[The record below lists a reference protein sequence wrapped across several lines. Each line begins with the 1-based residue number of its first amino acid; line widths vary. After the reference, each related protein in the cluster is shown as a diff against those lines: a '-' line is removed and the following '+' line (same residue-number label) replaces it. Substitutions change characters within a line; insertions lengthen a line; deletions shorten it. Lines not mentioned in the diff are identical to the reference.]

1 MSTITTA
8 TTTMAVAGF
17 AELRL
22 TSNLGE
28 KQIEEEINTAALID
42 FGGSDITDAASESE
56 PRFNGKT
63 PPAASVGSSSS
74 SAGDASSA
82 APGLRSASLHD
93 GKRPKTHFGG
103 KSVPAQVA
111 SKQVCAVQV
120 QFAAFGDTG
129 NMGPDALATWADTAL
144 GGEESILCRNIQWHL
159 HVLKIAPKQGKN
171 EDGEAVR
178 KRLTEVRGFI
188 VSLLFVGQNLGPLAP
203 SGVAYL
209 ENGESVLRQINF
221 AIDSIKLKEV
231 TTLPVSADRVRC
243 VLLTAF
249 LNVSFLFLLITLLEE
264 EEGRKEGC

>member
-22 TSNLGE
+22 TSNLAE
-28 KQIEEEINTAALID
+28 KQIEEDMNTAAEID
-42 FGGSDITDAASESE
+42 FGGSDITDAAAESE
-56 PRFNGKT
+56 QRFNGKT

-82 APGLRSASLHD
+82 APGLRSASQL
-93 GKRPKTHFGG
+93 FGG
-103 KSVPAQVA
+103 KLVPAQVA
-111 SKQVCAVQV
+111 SKQVRAVQVQV

-129 NMGPDALATWADTAL
+129 NMGPDALATWADIAL
-144 GGEESILCRNIQWHL
+144 GGEESIFCRNIQWHL

-171 EDGEAVR
+171 EGGEAVR

>member
-22 TSNLGE
+22 TSNLAE
-28 KQIEEEINTAALID
+28 KQIEEDMNTAAEID
-42 FGGSDITDAASESE
+42 FGGSDITDAAAESE
-56 PRFNGKT
+56 QRFNGKT

-93 GKRPKTHFGG
+93 GKRPKTLFGG
-103 KSVPAQVA
+103 KLVPAQVA
-111 SKQVCAVQV
+111 SKQARAVQV

-129 NMGPDALATWADTAL
+129 NMGPDALATWADIAL
-144 GGEESILCRNIQWHL
+144 GGEESIFCRNIQWHL

-171 EDGEAVR
+171 EGGEAVR

>member
-1 MSTITTA
+1 
-8 TTTMAVAGF
+8 MAVAGF

-22 TSNLGE
+22 NLAE
-28 KQIEEEINTAALID
+28 KQIEEDMNTAAEID
-42 FGGSDITDAASESE
+42 FGGSDITDAAAESE
-56 PRFNGKT
+56 QRFNGKT

-82 APGLRSASLHD
+82 APGLRSASQL
-93 GKRPKTHFGG
+93 FGG
-103 KSVPAQVA
+103 KLVPAQVA
-111 SKQVCAVQV
+111 SKQVRAVQV

-129 NMGPDALATWADTAL
+129 NMGPDALATWADIAL
-144 GGEESILCRNIQWHL
+144 GGEESIFCRNMQWHL
-159 HVLKIAPKQGKN
+159 HVLKIAPKQGKT
-171 EDGEAVR
+171 EGGEAVR

-203 SGVAYL
+203 SGVAYRA
-209 ENGESVLRQINF
+209 NGESVLRQINF